1 MQKTQFR
8 GSFKRE
14 RLKIYC
20 KNEHL
25 FLINKV
31 AAPFDICIFC
41 ILYLTFIS
49 KEANLNRPED

>member
-25 FLINKV
+25 FLTNKV

-41 ILYLTFIS
+41 ILYLTFIYH
-49 KEANLNRPED
+49 R